1 LNPDQIKNDYS
12 SIKYRFMKKS
22 NLQFILYILFAI
34 LPPFVSEGNDFSR
47 NESCFR
53 FSVETQP
60 DTIIQVSGD
69 EQNQVNLTLPDGALP
84 PVPGVLNIELL
95 RATRD
100 EPQLADGDGWT
111 YAHHMDLA
119 EWRGRLYAA
128 WNMTV
133 KDEDVPPSKVV
144 YATSGDG
151 IEWSKP
157 ADLFPRELA
166 WACRFYFYHTKN
178 DKMLTFCAARLSDGN
193 VTEAQKSV
201 LLVREILPDHT
212 LGQVYTLIHPM
223 EKMPPFFETSS
234 DKSFVGACHE
244 AVNNNML
251 LEQQDYGMFL
261 GDRRMSWHATTPEF
275 NGHYPFGK
283 AFSFYQ
289 RQDRQWVG
297 ISKMG
302 FVTTSADEGK
312 SWSQP
317 VNPPTLLAGA
327 AKIWGQKTRDKNYML
342 AYNPDPTRR
351 KRFPLVMVFGNDG
364 IHFSNMRV
372 VHGEYPPLRYPGK
385 NKDFGYQ
392 YVRGVAA
399 WSSDHS
405 FADTTAVWMIYSIH
419 KEDIWLSRIPLPAH
433 AEQVSF
439 PSDHF
444 QKEPVGAVVKDWN
457 IYSPKWAPVTIAE
470 ESGKQNNRCLELR
483 DGDPTDYARAMRLF
497 PAEKKIRAK
506 FRIKATQTDAP
517 FEIELQDEKGNLF
530 FRISLTKT
538 GELKASSGN
547 RESSIGS
554 YSTGNWTIFEISADA
569 NQGTA
574 TIKTKEQTFKIDHCG
589 TQNLNKLQRLVF
601 RTGQERKLGDT
612 DALVDGHDKPST
624 NPALFL
630 LDDVTIKK

>member
-1 LNPDQIKNDYS
+1 
-12 SIKYRFMKKS
+12 MKKS

-69 EQNQVNLTLPDGALP
+69 EQDQVNLTLPDGALP

-95 RATRD
+95 RTTRD

-385 NKDFGYQ
+385 SKDFGYQ

-405 FADTTAVWMIYSIH
+405 FADTTAVWMIYSVH
-419 KEDIWLSRIPLPAH
+419 KEDIWLSRIPLPARG
-433 AEQVSF
+433 EQASY
-439 PSDHF
+439 PTDNF
-444 QKEPVGAVVKDWN
+444 QNTKPGAIVTDWN
-457 IYSPKWAPVTIAE
+457 IYSPKWAPVRVVKE
-470 ESGKQNNRCLELR
+470 PEKNQNQCLELR

-497 PAEKKIRAK
+497 PKERKISAN
-506 FRIKATQTDAP
+506 FSIKALQTDAP
-517 FEIELQDEKGNLF
+517 FEIELQDANGNLF
-530 FRISLTKT
+530 SRIIFTKN
-538 GELKASSGN
+538 GEIKSTSGISDAALGNYSSGKW
-547 RESSIGS
+547 
-554 YSTGNWTIFEISADA
+554 YSFEISADA
-569 NQGTA
+569 DQGMT
-574 TIKTKEQTFKIDHCG
+574 TIKIKGKTVKIDHCG
-589 TQNLNKLQRLVF
+589 VQKGSELQRLVF
-601 RTGQERKLGDT
+601 RTATGRKLGDT
-612 DALVDGHDKPST
+612 DGLITGQDKPLQK
-624 NPALFL
+624 PAVFQ
-630 LDDVTIKK
+630 LDDVAVKKID

>member
-1 LNPDQIKNDYS
+1 
-12 SIKYRFMKKS
+12 M
-22 NLQFILYILFAI
+22 
-34 LPPFVSEGNDFSR
+34 
-47 NESCFR
+47 
-53 FSVETQP
+53 
-60 DTIIQVSGD
+60 
-69 EQNQVNLTLPDGALP
+69 NLTLPDGALP

-95 RATRD
+95 RTTRD

-385 NKDFGYQ
+385 SKDFGYQ

-405 FADTTAVWMIYSIH
+405 FADTTAVWMIYSVH
-419 KEDIWLSRIPLPAH
+419 KEDIWLSRIPLPARG
-433 AEQVSF
+433 EQASY
-439 PSDHF
+439 PTDNF
-444 QKEPVGAVVKDWN
+444 QNTKPGAIVTDWN
-457 IYSPKWAPVTIAE
+457 IYSPKWAPVRVVKE
-470 ESGKQNNRCLELR
+470 PEKNQNHCLELR

-497 PAEKKIRAK
+497 PKERKISAN
-506 FRIKATQTDAP
+506 FSIKALQTDAP
-517 FEIELQDEKGNLF
+517 FEIELQDANGNLF
-530 FRISLTKT
+530 SRIIFTKN
-538 GELKASSGN
+538 GEIKSTSGISDAALGNYSSGKW
-547 RESSIGS
+547 
-554 YSTGNWTIFEISADA
+554 YSFEISADA
-569 NQGTA
+569 DQGMT
-574 TIKTKEQTFKIDHCG
+574 TIKIKGKTVKIDHCG
-589 TQNLNKLQRLVF
+589 VQKGSELQRLVF
-601 RTGQERKLGDT
+601 RTATGRKLGDT
-612 DALVDGHDKPST
+612 DGLITGQDKPLQK
-624 NPALFL
+624 PAVFQ
-630 LDDVTIKK
+630 LDDVAVKKID